1 MTERSNLG
9 NLWQELQN
17 LFDLEQLAELAEKL
31 EQTQVQFSTQV
42 NTRPGRSLTNIPR
55 RGNIPQ
61 PPPPSQF
68 KATLVTPPPAIKN
81 ISQLVGGLAPVLE
94 QLREL
99 VEIPLKRPEILTKLG
114 LEPPKG
120 VLLVGAPGTGK
131 TLTARS
137 LAQTLGV
144 NYLAVVAPELISK
157 YYGEAEAQ
165 LRQLFDQ
172 ATQSAPCLI
181 FIDEI
186 DALVPNRAQVEGEVE
201 KRLVAQLLGLMD
213 GFNPRAGVILLAAT
227 NRPEAID
234 PALRRPGR
242 FDREIYFPIPD
253 AKARAEIL
261 AIHTAAMPLAPAVD
275 LEAIATQA
283 HGFVGADLKAL
294 CQSAAFH
301 ALKVQVPNLEQ
312 VPEQLQVTPSDFDW
326 ALTQIKPA
334 SLRSLV
340 VESPQVDWS
349 AIGGL
354 ESVKQD
360 LQEAIA
366 SLGANSELYAH
377 TRAQPVKGILL
388 CGAPGTGKTLLAKAV
403 ATAAQANFIAINGA
417 ELLSKWVGESELAIR
432 QLFSQARQ
440 AAPCVIFLDEI
451 DTLAPAR
458 SNHSSEVSD
467 RVIGQLLTQID
478 GINASEGLIVI
489 AATNRKAAIDPALIR
504 AGRIELHIHLDL
516 PDYQTRCA
524 ILAVHNRD
532 RPLDPDLN
540 LEQWAE
546 LTPGLSGAD
555 LAFLSNRAATFA
567 IRRHQ
572 TSTRDRPITELRI
585 NQADFERA
593 WQELQTSRQ
602 TNQQDSGNL

>member
-1 MTERSNLG
+1 MARNLT
-9 NLWQELQN
+9 NLLQELQN
-17 LFDLEQLAELAEKL
+17 LFDLEQLTELAEKL
-31 EQTQVQFSTQV
+31 EQTQVQVSTQV
-42 NTRPGRSLTNIPR
+42 RSGRSLTSIPR

-61 PPPPSQF
+61 PPTGFQP
-68 KATLVTPPPAIKN
+68 TVVTPPPDPKPLA
-81 ISQLVGGLAPVLE
+81 QLVGGLAPVLE

-99 VEIPLKRPEILTKLG
+99 VEIPLKRPEIFTKLG

-144 NYLAVVAPELISK
+144 NYLSVVAPELISK
-157 YYGEAEAQ
+157 YYGEAEAK

-172 ATQSAPCLI
+172 AAQSAPCLI

-186 DALVPNRAQVEGEVE
+186 DALVPSRAQVEGEVE

-213 GFNPRAGVILLAAT
+213 GFTASSGVILLAAT

-253 AKARAEIL
+253 PAARQEIL
-261 AIHTAAMPLAPAVD
+261 RIQTAAMPLAENVD
-275 LEAIATQA
+275 LGAIAAQA
-283 HGFVGADLKAL
+283 HGFVGADLKGL

-301 ALKVQVPNLEQ
+301 ALKTQVPNLDQ
-312 VPEQLQVTPSDFDW
+312 VPEQLQITQADFDW
-326 ALTQIKPA
+326 ALQQTKPA

-340 VESPQVDWS
+340 VQSPQVEWS

-354 ESVKQD
+354 ESVKQE
-360 LQEAIA
+360 LKEAIA
-366 SLGANSELYAH
+366 GLLHPELYAH
-377 TRAQPVKGILL
+377 THAQPVKGILL

-403 ATAAQANFIAINGA
+403 ATAAQANFMAINGA

-440 AAPCVIFLDEI
+440 VAPCVIFLDEI

-458 SNHSSEVSD
+458 SSQSSEVSN

-478 GINASEGLIVI
+478 GIGGNEGLIII
-489 AATNRKAAIDPALIR
+489 AATNRKSAIDPALIR
-504 AGRIELHIHLDL
+504 AGRIELHIQLDL

-532 RPLDPDLN
+532 RPLDPNLDLAN
-540 LEQWAE
+540 WAKI
-546 LTPGLSGAD
+546 TAGLSGAD
-555 LAFLSNRAATFA
+555 LAFLSNRAALFA

-572 TSTRDRPITELRI
+572 ASSAANIANLCI
-585 NQADFERA
+585 NHADFDQA
-593 WQELQTSRQ
+593 WQELQANRSDSR
-602 TNQQDSGNL
+602 NL